1 VAVAAS
7 PSGISRPLVIA
18 LLMLVAWISA
28 WVVPVVL
35 FVPALLLVA
44 AAARILHEG
53 ERARREALVTVAALV
68 LVVVPA
74 ARIAPAAA
82 VATGLAGAHAATA
95 WLAHRWWAAWLGIAW
110 TALPYAGLVLPAIAL
125 AGGLG
130 GWALRR
136 ARTAATPALAPAPA
150 GP

>member
-1 VAVAAS
+1 
-7 PSGISRPLVIA
+7 
-18 LLMLVAWISA
+18 MLVAWSSA

-44 AAARILHEG
+44 AVVRIVRDG

-68 LVVVPA
+68 LVVVPV

-82 VATGLAGAHAATA
+82 VVTGLAGAHAATS
-95 WLAHRWWAAWLGIAW
+95 WLTHRWWAAWLGVAW
-110 TALPYAGLVLPAIAL
+110 TALPYAGVALPAIAL

-136 ARTAATPALAPAPA
+136 PHAAPAPA
-150 GP
+150 PATATA